1 MQSAARRQ
9 LLLRFVA
16 VHEQLAEVVQSKG
29 WERFAAIDVSVRE
42 CLQALSTMTEPGEE
56 LLRVKQQLKQL
67 YAQAIKACAQACE
80 HLRQSLLTHLEY
92 AEGRSAYL
100 RVDLFQGGR

>member
-1 MQSAARRQ
+1 MHSAAKRQ

-16 VHEQLAEVVQSKG
+16 AHQQLAEALLGKR
-29 WERFAAIDVSVRE
+29 WEHFAAIDLSVRE
-42 CLQALSTMTEPGEE
+42 CLHALAAMPEPGEE
-56 LLRVKQQLKQL
+56 LLRVKQQLKPL
-67 YAQAIKACAQACE
+67 HAQAIKAYADACE
-80 HLRQSLLTHLEY
+80 QVRQSLLTHLEY

>member
-1 MQSAARRQ
+1 MQPAAKRQ

-16 VHEQLAEVVQSKG
+16 VHEQLAEALQSKS
-29 WERFAAIDVSVRE
+29 WERFAAIDLNVRE
-42 CLQALSTMTEPGEE
+42 CLQALAAVAEPSEE

-67 YAQAIKACAQACE
+67 HAQAIKACAEACE
-80 HLRQSLLTHLEY
+80 NLRQSLLTHLEY